1 MDVRNRLQIN
11 SQLIH
16 ARGLCVLWA
25 RSTPES
31 GMRRGRDER
40 GGGPAG
46 GSSPPRGAGAAGPAE
61 PGGWVQAETAGEGG
75 AGGEAGDPGVGG
87 VGQGSY
93 RSLRLL
99 FDGF

>member
-1 MDVRNRLQIN
+1 MWESVPGQEDMPC
-11 SQLIH
+11 LI
-16 ARGLCVLWA
+16 
-25 RSTPES
+25 RSRVS
-31 GMRRGRDER
+31 H
-40 GGGPAG
+40 AG
-46 GSSPPRGAGAAGPAE
+46 GSSSPRGAGAAGTAE